1 MTQVTIQLEPAIA
14 IELEHRAKEN
24 SRSLEAEIKAILEA
38 TARTKESD
46 KAIKA
51 AAAWERIKKARA
63 KYSDRVFSDSV
74 ELLRE
79 DRNR

>member
-1 MTQVTIQLEPAIA
+1 MTQVTIELEQAIA
-14 IELEHRAKEN
+14 HWLEHRAKEN

-38 TARTKESD
+38 TARTQTD
-46 KAIKA
+46 KAIKT
-51 AAAWERIKKARA
+51 AAAWERINKARA